1 MNFKIALLFSISI
14 FIVGIIG
21 IIRFKKINAIYYP
34 FLFSIWIGCVTEL
47 ISLIL
52 AENNIRSYVN
62 NNIYI
67 FIESILITF
76 LFKNLGLFKASKKVF
91 YVLIISL
98 ILGWLVENIIL
109 GNITTFSVYF
119 TIYSSFI
126 IVLMSITIINR
137 LLVKSR
143 RKFFTNASFLLC
155 IAFIIYFTFQV
166 LVYSF
171 WVYGVQSDSGFLL
184 NIFSIMVY
192 INLLTNLIYALA
204 VLWMHKKQEFTLQ
217 F

>member
-1 MNFKIALLFSISI
+1 MNFKIALLFSLSI